1 METKKGGILV
11 MEQKILIPIKASEE
25 LPKEEGTYFIDLNTD
40 KPGMV
45 GKNVSWFRPNY
56 DNEAWK
62 ENIRIW
68 YKPVSIDELL
78 PGEKE
83 IKFNPDYRLAI
94 DEKEAFIRGALYI
107 INHIKSKL
115 TEK

>member
-1 METKKGGILV
+1 
-11 MEQKILIPIKASEE
+11 MEQKMLIPIKASEE
-25 LPKEEGTYFIDLNTD
+25 EPPVANEYKTPPVKVSAWLLTNYGTMRYDFHRKEWATNHNDIFLNKDVT
-40 KPGMV
+40 
-45 GKNVSWFRPNY
+45 
-56 DNEAWK
+56 
-62 ENIRIW
+62 W